1 MVTLLHHDQIGQTY
15 LTLFISLG
23 YSTPTFNKM
32 DKNCKQTNKM
42 LRFNKAERLTKNSNT
57 NMIMFSRNTV
67 HLTALSI
74 VLMSSSIIF
83 IIQAQQNP
91 TIVHITPG
99 QTVDLGDTID
109 LSCSVQYGSNYP
121 IIWTKLSDNQNNP
134 PLFISR
140 DAALTVLDNRYSIRH
155 DDSSST
161 YTLQV
166 SKIQDIDTGIYQCQ
180 VVTSATSRVTADTFI
195 TVRIPP
201 LISDNS
207 SRGLIVGAGDT
218 FTLSCNASGVPAPKI
233 SWRRENNGLLPTG
246 GVVAKGNTI
255 TIYNA
260 TKDDRGIY
268 YCIADNS
275 VGRAARRSVGVEIE
289 FAPQVN
295 LVRAKYQQAV
305 GYPAE
310 LHCSIEASPA
320 PDISWLK
327 DGYQINNDNFYHI
340 SSTSNSHDFVQSTL
354 RIKRVDTRDY
364 GSYRCRAINKL
375 GDRQNTMLLER
386 VYTPICPPA
395 CIEGEYLSITTS
407 YSHSS
412 RTLSAAS
419 CLSLSLCIISI
430 IFLFNNMI
438 FVI

>member
-1 MVTLLHHDQIGQTY
+1 MKHTCSYNKLITQSTVFTAIILLLSENY
-15 LTLFISLG
+15 L
-23 YSTPTFNKM
+23 
-32 DKNCKQTNKM
+32 
-42 LRFNKAERLTKNSNT
+42 
-57 NMIMFSRNTV
+57 
-67 HLTALSI
+67 I
-74 VLMSSSIIF
+74 VDG
-83 IIQAQQNP
+83 QQNP
-91 TIVHITPG
+91 SIVHITPG
-99 QTVDLGDTID
+99 QTVDLGDTLD

-121 IIWTKLSDNQNNP
+121 IIWTKLSDNPNNP

-161 YTLQV
+161 YTLQI
-166 SKIQDIDTGIYQCQ
+166 SKIQDIDTGAYQCQ
-180 VVTSATSRVTADTFI
+180 VVTSVTSRVTADTFI
-195 TVRIPP
+195 SVKIPP

-207 SRGLIVGAGDT
+207 SRGLIIGTGDT
-218 FTLSCNASGVPAPKI
+218 FTLSCNATGFPTPKI

-275 VGRAARRSVGVEIE
+275 VGKAARRSVGVEIE
-289 FAPQVN
+289 FAPQVS

-327 DGYQINNDNFYHI
+327 DGYQINSDNNFYHI
-340 SSTSNSHDFVQSTL
+340 SSTSNSNDFIQSTL
-354 RIKRVDTRDY
+354 RIKRVEPRDF

-375 GDRQNTMLLER
+375 GDKQNTMLLER
-386 VYTPICPPA
+386 VSQPVCPPA
-395 CIEGEYLSITTS
+395 CTEGEYLSITTS
-407 YSHSS
+407 SS
-412 RTLSAAS
+412 QRFDLSAKHNIAY
-419 CLSLSLCIISI
+419 LVAF
-430 IFLFNNMI
+430 FLLLKLL
-438 FVI
+438 VV

>member
-1 MVTLLHHDQIGQTY
+1 MNLKNIEVSTLLKVN
-15 LTLFISLG
+15 LF
-23 YSTPTFNKM
+23 K
-32 DKNCKQTNKM
+32 
-42 LRFNKAERLTKNSNT
+42 RNSN
-57 NMIMFSRNTV
+57 
-67 HLTALSI
+67 
-74 VLMSSSIIF
+74 IILILNKLAAIPCLLIILLCF
-83 IIQAQQNP
+83 IENVKSQQNP

-109 LSCSVQYGSNYP
+109 LSCSVQYASSYP
-121 IIWTKLSDNQNNP
+121 IIWTKLNDSPNNP
-134 PLFISR
+134 PLFITR

-195 TVRIPP
+195 SVRIPP

-207 SRGLIVGAGDT
+207 SRGLVVGAGDT
-218 FTLSCNASGVPAPKI
+218 FTLSCNATGVPTPKI

-275 VGRAARRSVGVEIE
+275 VGKAARRSVGVEIE
-289 FAPQVN
+289 FPPQVN
-295 LVRAKYQQAV
+295 LVRAKYRQAI

-310 LHCSIEASPA
+310 LHCSIEASPV

-327 DGYQINNDNFYHI
+327 DGYQINSDNNFYHI
-340 SSTSNSHDFVQSTL
+340 SSTSNSHDFIQSTL
-354 RIKRVDTRDY
+354 RIKRVDSRDF

-375 GDRQNTMLLER
+375 GDRQNAMLLEQ
-386 VYTPICPPA
+386 VYEPVCPPA
-395 CIEGEYLSITTS
+395 CTEGEYLSITTS
-407 YSHSS
+407 SS
-412 RTLSAAS
+412 PRRSQNSLGACYIPWCIFIMFLLSKQYE
-419 CLSLSLCIISI
+419 
-430 IFLFNNMI
+430 NK
-438 FVI
+438 V

>member
-1 MVTLLHHDQIGQTY
+1 MRNLVLNMKLLGGNVNVI
-15 LTLFISLG
+15 L
-23 YSTPTFNKM
+23 NK
-32 DKNCKQTNKM
+32 
-42 LRFNKAERLTKNSNT
+42 
-57 NMIMFSRNTV
+57 
-67 HLTALSI
+67 LTAISFL
-74 VLMSSSIIF
+74 LIISPLVTN
-83 IIQAQQNP
+83 IKGQQNP

-121 IIWTKLSDNQNNP
+121 IIWTKLSDNPNNP
-134 PLFISR
+134 PLFITR

-166 SKIQDIDTGIYQCQ
+166 SKIQDIDTGVYQCQ

-195 TVRIPP
+195 SVRIPP

-207 SRGLIVGAGDT
+207 SRGLVVGAGDT
-218 FTLSCNASGVPAPKI
+218 FTLSCNATGVPTPKI

-275 VGRAARRSVGVEIE
+275 VGKAARRSVGVEIE
-289 FAPQVN
+289 FPPQVN
-295 LVRAKYQQAV
+295 LVRPKYQQAV

-310 LHCSIEASPA
+310 LHCSIEASPS

-327 DGYQINNDNFYHI
+327 DGYQINNDNNFYQI
-340 SSTSNSHDFVQSTL
+340 SSTSNSHDFIQSTL
-354 RIKRVDTRDY
+354 RIKRVDSRDF

-375 GDRQNTMLLER
+375 GDRQSAILLER
-386 VYTPICPPA
+386 VYEPICPPA
-395 CIEGEYLSITTS
+395 CADGEYLSITTS
-407 YSHSS
+407 SS
-412 RTLSAAS
+412 LKTFPNSMAANYIL
-419 CLSLSLCIISI
+419 CCIIIVYSI
-430 IFLFNNMI
+430 LRKQLNNVN
-438 FVI
+438 FHE